1 MLLGVQE
8 ITVKTGMQDFER
20 SFFQE
25 MFLGHWLPNIHNNI
39 SKNTKRRKKKRW
51 SGNQWLWSM
60 LLECFLDG
68 SMSKSHCFIII
79 HISVTSLPQTS
90 GGIKSKEKSSERQME
105 VWAYKHGNKHD
116 VIYQQHEIYRV
127 REKTE
132 NPTKS
137 YVNLKS
143 LYCFLW
149 RGSIGSLWLD
159 REDEEALYKFI
170 NTHKQKANT
179 FWLEQ
184 LHKIETVKEHFL
196 QFSMIKLKFKVVTT
210 LTPVY

>member
-1 MLLGVQE
+1 
-8 ITVKTGMQDFER
+8 
-20 SFFQE
+20 

-51 SGNQWLWSM
+51 SGQQWLWSM

-68 SMSKSHCFIII
+68 SMSHHHTHLCYFSAPKHLEESNLKRKAVRGKWKYEHTNMG
-79 HISVTSLPQTS
+79 TS
-90 GGIKSKEKSSERQME
+90 
-105 VWAYKHGNKHD
+105 ND
-116 VIYQQHEIYRV
+116 VIYQQHETYRV
-127 REKTE
+127 REKAE

-170 NTHKQKANT
+170 NTHKQKTNT

-184 LHKIETVKEHFL
+184 LHKIETVKKHFL

-210 LTPVY
+210 LTPVC